1 MVLLFEKC
9 IWPLNGFIIE
19 VWTYLISSHVM
30 YNLLELSIFYS
41 GICHIVGFLFN
52 VYLLFTK
59 RLLGDCFLNIFKVSG
74 PFRFLIIWLID
85 FFFSCLEERKVWCFS
100 MMRISFQLI
109 GANRPIVIPFTHWK
123 REYERGC

>member
-74 PFRFLIIWLID
+74 PFRFLII
-85 FFFSCLEERKVWCFS
+85 
-100 MMRISFQLI
+100 
-109 GANRPIVIPFTHWK
+109 
-123 REYERGC
+123 